1 MVERGFSTGTRR
13 VCGGQPLNPSLSACE
28 TSHATL
34 RPMPESGSSSVSEK
48 SAAESAQRRDSK
60 DHGSER
66 SEKETPPS
74 GQFEQSILEP
84 PPLETPE
91 SPYPGGLV
99 SLLSQVTPDSFEVNR
114 ALEDLRSMI
123 ERTVRREV
131 GWLAKVISAKLEAF
145 GAKLEAL
152 EARSV
157 AREARSEAREVR
169 SESRSEARF
178 AANEARL
185 ESLESQFRMIRW
197 MLGLM
202 FAMLLAVLVLLVTE
216 RRSTAPLP
224 LPRDAAVQVPVGT
237 ETSQPRAAPV
247 HEATELSGPAETSD
261 GSEAPADSTVP

>member
-1 MVERGFSTGTRR
+1 M
-13 VCGGQPLNPSLSACE
+13 L
-28 TSHATL
+28 
-34 RPMPESGSSSVSEK
+34 ESGSSSVSEK
-48 SAAESAQRRDSK
+48 SAAESSQRRDSK

-66 SEKETPPS
+66 PEKETPPS

-84 PPLETPE
+84 PPLETSE

-157 AREARSEAREVR
+157 AREARSEAREA
-169 SESRSEARF
+169 RSEARF
-178 AANEARL
+178 AANESRL

-197 MLGLM
+197 MLGLI
-202 FAMLLAVLVLLVTE
+202 FAMLIAVLVLLVSE
-216 RRSTAPLP
+216 RRSPAPLP
-224 LPRDAAVQVPVGT
+224 SPRDAAVQVPVGT
-237 ETSQPRAAPV
+237 ETSQPRGAPV
-247 HEATELSGPAETSD
+247 HEATEVSEPTGNSD
-261 GSEAPADSTVP
+261 GSEEPADRKVP

>member
-1 MVERGFSTGTRR
+1 
-13 VCGGQPLNPSLSACE
+13 
-28 TSHATL
+28 
-34 RPMPESGSSSVSEK
+34 MPKSGSSSVSEK

-145 GAKLEAL
+145 GSKLEA
-152 EARSV
+152 RDV
-157 AREARSEAREVR
+157 RSEA
-169 SESRSEARF
+169 RSEARF

-237 ETSQPRAAPV
+237 ETSQPRGAPV